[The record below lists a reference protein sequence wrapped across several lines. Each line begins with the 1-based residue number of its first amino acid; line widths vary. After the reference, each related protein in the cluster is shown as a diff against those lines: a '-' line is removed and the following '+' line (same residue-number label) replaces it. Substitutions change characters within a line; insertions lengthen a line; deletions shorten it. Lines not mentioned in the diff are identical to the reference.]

1 MGKVAAPN
9 GTPDNLSVCIRFI
22 RGIRVRLTRTRTRTR
37 MRFLSSFSYSKK
49 TTSGSCRATP
59 PRRGFTLTNFQPS
72 ETRVKLVYAVT
83 FIFPPRSLRPC
94 GKAWGS
100 LNEEHTASAEPP
112 ASP

>member
-1 MGKVAAPN
+1 MGKVTAPN

-59 PRRGFTLTNFQPS
+59 PQEGILSGFFCGTTNSQSVLVRFIRGICVPFLLLLLLLLLLFLLS
-72 ETRVKLVYAVT
+72 SFFFL
-83 FIFPPRSLRPC
+83 
-94 GKAWGS
+94 
-100 LNEEHTASAEPP
+100 
-112 ASP
+112 